1 MNNIFTLIV
10 AIMFLTTTKAQVIL
24 NEIYTDPGSG
34 KHEFFELYNSNSSS
48 VSMDGYTV
56 MSYFEEGSSRGFY
69 ILDLPN
75 LTVAARGYFTGAAAT
90 PFNYQANV
98 NSNAAQFSWNDPQL
112 LTNFGYLRKWV
123 DNGNNLTDGN
133 KNYDMEP
140 IPAGFN
146 DFFAKRGGGGA
157 TYNAFVFKNGVFVN
171 SFFGGVGGSSTMPA
185 FITSM
190 PNIRIE
196 ELTSTGSSTFNIN
209 FNAFKNK
216 AIEFVIQDGGT
227 DNGFIRTLDG
237 ICGTWTKSSA
247 DVNHTPGTTNGK
259 PVDIDGSVSVAA
271 FLIRDVA
278 NQTSK
283 IIYNITSAPSNIF
296 PIELLIY
303 VDNGTV
309 PGELDAADT
318 YVESKTENQVND
330 GPFTTNITPYT
341 ENVLLVVKQAA
352 GCFDK
357 VMFRDIIGQSTL
369 PLTIT
374 AWHGKR
380 VREQMS
386 LTWSLAENELLN
398 SVEVERSSDGIGYSS
413 AGLVLVTDKYGP
425 ETYFFNEKV
434 RSSDR
439 LFYRLKMNEKNG
451 KFTYSKILTFDD
463 KRVEHNALQVIQNP
477 VKNQLQLNYYSATQ
491 GLGTLRIFNM
501 MGVMQQV
508 SNINVTKGDNDLKIY
523 LNNNLLKGIYVV
535 EIIDHAG
542 QTVAKFS
549 KN

>member
-1 MNNIFTLIV
+1 
-10 AIMFLTTTKAQVIL
+10 
-24 NEIYTDPGSG
+24 
-34 KHEFFELYNSNSSS
+34 
-48 VSMDGYTV
+48 
-56 MSYFEEGSSRGFY
+56 
-69 ILDLPN
+69 
-75 LTVAARGYFTGAAAT
+75 
-90 PFNYQANV
+90 
-98 NSNAAQFSWNDPQL
+98 
-112 LTNFGYLRKWV
+112 
-123 DNGNNLTDGN
+123 
-133 KNYDMEP
+133 
-140 IPAGFN
+140 
-146 DFFAKRGGGGA
+146 
-157 TYNAFVFKNGVFVN
+157 
-171 SFFGGVGGSSTMPA
+171 
-185 FITSM
+185 M

-259 PVDIDGSVSVAA
+259 PVDIGGSVSVAA
-271 FLIRDVA
+271 FLVRDVV
-278 NQTSK
+278 NKTSK
-283 IIYNITSAPSNIF
+283 INYNITSAPSNIF
-296 PIELLIY
+296 PIELQVY

-309 PGELDAADT
+309 PGELDATDT

-357 VMFRDIIGQSTL
+357 VMFRDIVGQSTL

-374 AWHGKR
+374 SWHGKR
-380 VREQMS
+380 VSEQMS

-434 RSSDR
+434 RSSDK
-439 LFYRLKMNEKNG
+439 LLYRLKMNEKNG

-463 KRVEHNALQVIQNP
+463 KRVEHYALQVIQNP
-477 VKNQLQLNYYSATQ
+477 VKNQLQLNYYSASQ
-491 GLGTLRIFNM
+491 GLGTLRIYNM

-508 SNINVTKGDNDLKIY
+508 SNINVKKGGNDLKIY
-523 LNNNLLKGIYVV
+523 LNSNLLKGIYVV
-535 EIIDHAG
+535 EIIDPAG